1 MFIKIFLLVCV
12 LQQYHTVSSL
22 ETKENL
28 SSHDNPE
35 DEEDEAP
42 HRVRRQVLNSKFVV
56 VVVVVVAAVVAVAV
70 VAVAVVVA
78 ETDPV
83 LFDGTGIL
91 PVVIVT
97 FDVSVPVTVTV
108 PVTATV
114 TAAVTVSAMYRSRF
128 CNCYRYGYC

>member
-56 VVVVVVAAVVAVAV
+56 VVVVVAVIVVVVAVAV
-70 VAVAVVVA
+70 DVVVVVAVVAVVVVAVAV
-78 ETDPV
+78 D
-83 LFDGTGIL
+83 
-91 PVVIVT
+91 VIV
-97 FDVSVPVTVTV
+97 VVVVV
-108 PVTATV
+108 
-114 TAAVTVSAMYRSRF
+114 
-128 CNCYRYGYC
+128 N